1 MCLWLELLYASSA
14 VCTCINAGCIDAWDD
29 MMLAF
34 FPDWNESF
42 EFDCFI
48 ECDAVHVFFFCRVN
62 GERSP
67 KRAKQSHSSDVEE
80 KCDQDYTHIRTRS
93 CEYIGQLLL
102 HRAHRKKRGDSIL
115 FLSFFFDESQCHL
128 HGLVRSQSNNLK
140 PIHMCIHTYHI
151 GSVVSSIWLV
161 LLLLCFL
168 LY

>member
-1 MCLWLELLYASSA
+1 MRDVLMH
-14 VCTCINAGCIDAWDD
+14 DD

-115 FLSFFFDESQCHL
+115 FLSFFFWWIAMPFAWFSALTIKQFKTNSHVYSHISHRLCCQFY
-128 HGLVRSQSNNLK
+128 LVGFV
-140 PIHMCIHTYHI
+140 I
-151 GSVVSSIWLV
+151 VVFFVILEIRCS
-161 LLLLCFL
+161 CD
-168 LY
+168 